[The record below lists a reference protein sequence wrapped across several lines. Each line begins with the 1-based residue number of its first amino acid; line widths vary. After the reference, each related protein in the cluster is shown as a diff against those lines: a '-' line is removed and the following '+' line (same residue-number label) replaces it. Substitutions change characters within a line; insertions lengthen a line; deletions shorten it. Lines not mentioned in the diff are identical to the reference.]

1 MWKILL
7 GNKCT
12 HRLSCLLF
20 LLSFLQVIMS
30 THHIIQY
37 KEEFQLGFSFSHTC
51 YILIIIVVMCSG
63 DRFWA
68 YIFVSFLNYFSLS
81 WKIFRNI
88 GKFLVKELVVYCGTW
103 ISLAISLAQT
113 ALSWETAQQADPAVW
128 PLYLAESYLCLEMR
142 SVWRSHSLQR
152 SFIPKS
158 VPLAFPVVTFALST
172 PDARHPCQRVR
183 NLLWSATMIVL
194 GRRKWQPTPVF
205 LPGEFHGQRSL
216 AGFSSPWS
224 CKESDT
230 TEQLTHMTIVKIVA
244 GQFVNLECSRETDP
258 VHFRAWMK
266 Q

>member
-158 VPLAFPVVTFALST
+158 VPLAFPGDLCAL
-172 PDARHPCQRVR
+172 HPRRQASLSKGEKPFVIGHDDCTREKEM
-183 NLLWSATMIVL
+183 ATHSSIL
-194 GRRKWQPTPVF
+194 AWRIPWTEEPGRLQ
-205 LPGEFHGQRSL
+205 
-216 AGFSSPWS
+216 
-224 CKESDT
+224 
-230 TEQLTHMTIVKIVA
+230 
-244 GQFVNLECSRETDP
+244 
-258 VHFRAWMK
+258 
-266 Q
+266 